1 MLTGNEI
8 VAEKADIPE
17 SMKEGTEY
25 DEHETKKETKEED
38 NSTSNKLIELLQ
50 ERLKIY
56 EIAEQKAKRND
67 ETSRARRYNRGI
79 KTLKEMLVSVQSGE
93 SVNEADIPA
102 ALPSS
107 AITEST
113 VQNIG
118 NTHFMYTVSDFFTYE
133 CWLCVINLIFYFKEE
148 NFFIMYRQV
157 F

>member
-17 SMKEGTEY
+17 SVKEETES
-25 DEHETKKETKEED
+25 DEHETKEED
-38 NSTSNKLIELLQ
+38 NSISNKLIELLQ

-107 AITEST
+107 ATTEST
-113 VQNIG
+113 VQNKG
-118 NTHFMYTVSDFFTYE
+118 STHFMYTVLDFF
-133 CWLCVINLIFYFKEE
+133 
-148 NFFIMYRQV
+148 
-157 F
+157 